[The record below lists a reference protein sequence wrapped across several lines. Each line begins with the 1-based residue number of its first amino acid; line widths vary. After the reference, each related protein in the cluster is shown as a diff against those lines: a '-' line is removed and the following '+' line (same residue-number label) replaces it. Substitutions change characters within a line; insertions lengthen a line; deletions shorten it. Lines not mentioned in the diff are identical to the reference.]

1 MSPPE
6 DAPRRDPLS
15 PQEALPPV
23 EPPNLGLIVRLFLV
37 PMLIVGVVVLVV
49 MGVHYLA
56 TSSWDPE
63 AYLNQLEQGGP
74 GSWQLAYDFSTQ
86 LASRRDIRRNAKVAL
101 RLAAI
106 LARRLEE
113 PPPEGAVPGQL
124 DDETKLRV
132 YLVKALGEFETPA
145 GFDVLLKAAGLRRN
159 RPEEQVQL
167 AAVEALATLA
177 FHVLGAGATVPPQVS
192 QTLLELSRHA
202 DPRVRARA
210 AYGLGVLGETPPP
223 EVRQRLVQML
233 DDAVVDVRYNAA
245 LALGRY
251 GDPKAV
257 PVLAQML
264 APQQPEALD
273 LEKNAA
279 GRQVKLASIHINALR
294 VALLLARKNPQAD
307 LHPLAEPA
315 RRLAQSENAPAQ
327 IRIRARELLNV
338 LGSRGE

>member
-1 MSPPE
+1 MTAPE
-6 DAPRRDPLS
+6 EAPRPDSLS

-56 TSSWDPE
+56 TASWDPE

-86 LASRRDIRRNAKVAL
+86 LAQREDIRRDAKVAG

-106 LARRLEE
+106 LARRLEQ
-113 PPPEGAVPGQL
+113 PPPENTPQGHLQ
-124 DDETKLRV
+124 DETKLRI

-145 GFDVLLKAAGLRRN
+145 AFPVLLQAAKLRRN
-159 RPEEQVQL
+159 EAEAQVQL

-177 FHVLGAGATVPPQVS
+177 YHVLRAGGTLPPEVEAA
-192 QTLLELSRHA
+192 LLELSEHG
-202 DPRVRARA
+202 DPRVRSRA
-210 AYGLGVLGETPPP
+210 AYGLGVLGEEPSP
-223 EVRQRLVQML
+223 EVRKRLLELL
-233 DDAVVDVRYNAA
+233 DDPVVDVRYNAA

-251 GDPKAV
+251 GDAKAV
-257 PVLAQML
+257 PVLVQML
-264 APQQPEALD
+264 APEQPEAVE
-273 LEKNAA
+273 LEKEPSR
-279 GRQVKLASIHINALR
+279 RQVKVYSIQINALR
-294 VALLLARKNPQAD
+294 VALLLAQRNPEAD
-307 LHPLAEPA
+307 LTPLVEPA
-315 RRLAQSENAPAQ
+315 RKLAQSEQTPAQ

-338 LGSRGE
+338 LRRRGE

>member
-1 MSPPE
+1 MTLPE
-6 DAPRRDPLS
+6 DAPRREPLS

-37 PMLIVGVVVLVV
+37 PLLIVGVVVLVV
-49 MGVHYLA
+49 LGVHYLA

-86 LASRRDIRRNAKVAL
+86 LASREDIRRNPKVAA

-106 LARRLEE
+106 LERRLQE
-113 PPPEGAVPGQL
+113 PPPEDSGQGPL
-124 DDETKLRV
+124 DDETKLRI

-145 GFDVLLKAAGLRRN
+145 GFDVLLRAVALRRN
-159 RPEEQVQL
+159 ATEEQVQL
-167 AAVEALATLA
+167 AAAEALATLA
-177 FHVLGAGATVPPQVS
+177 FHVLGAGGSLPPQVP
-192 QTLLELSRHA
+192 QKLLELSRHA
-202 DPRVRARA
+202 DPRLRARA
-210 AYGLGVLGETPPP
+210 AYGLGVLGQQPPP
-223 EVRQRLVQML
+223 EVEKRLLQLL

-251 GDPKAV
+251 GDPRAV
-257 PVLAQML
+257 PVLVQML

-273 LEKNAA
+273 LEKNAT

-307 LHPLAEPA
+307 LQPLVQPA
-315 RRLAQSENAPAQ
+315 RRLAQSPDAPAQ
-327 IRIRARELLNV
+327 VRMRARELLNV
-338 LGSRGE
+338 LRQRGE

>member
-1 MSPPE
+1 MTSPE
-6 DAPRRDPLS
+6 EAPRREPLS

-49 MGVHYLA
+49 MGVNYLA

-86 LASRRDIRRNAKVAL
+86 LASREDIRRNAKVAA

-106 LARRLEE
+106 LDRRLQE
-113 PPPEGAVPGQL
+113 PPPESASQGPL
-124 DDETKLRV
+124 DDETKLRI

-145 GFDVLLKAAGLRRN
+145 GFEVLLRAVFLRRN
-159 RPEEQVQL
+159 GAEEQVQL

-177 FHVLGAGATVPPQVS
+177 FHVLGAGGSLPPEVPR
-192 QTLLELSRHA
+192 TLLELSRHA

-210 AYGLGVLGETPPP
+210 AYGLGVLGEAAPPQ
-223 EVRQRLVQML
+223 VKQRLVQLL
-233 DDAVVDVRYNAA
+233 DDPVVDVRYNAA

-251 GDPKAV
+251 GDPQAV
-257 PVLAQML
+257 PVLAQMMD
-264 APQQPEALD
+264 PQQPEALE
-273 LEKNAA
+273 LEKNAT

-294 VALLLARKNPQAD
+294 VALLLARKNPEAD
-307 LHPLAEPA
+307 FSALLEPA
-315 RRLAQSENAPAQ
+315 RRLAQDENVPAQ
-327 IRIRARELLNV
+327 IRMRARELLNV
-338 LGSRGE
+338 LGNRE